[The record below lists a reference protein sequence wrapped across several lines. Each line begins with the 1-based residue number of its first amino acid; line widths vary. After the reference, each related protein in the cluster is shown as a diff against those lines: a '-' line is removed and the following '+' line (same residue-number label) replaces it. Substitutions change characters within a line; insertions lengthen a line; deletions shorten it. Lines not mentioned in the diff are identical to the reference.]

1 MFITFSVIYVASVNS
16 SLYYEHF
23 TTVNDD
29 SVSDAPNCAVPY
41 NCNQHWTNR
50 IKLFIT
56 FSIIYIASANSSLY
70 HKHITTINDDSVS
83 DAPNCDIT
91 YEHNRQ
97 HYQRL
102 RL

>member
-16 SLYYEHF
+16 SLYYKHF

-41 NCNQHWTNR
+41 MGNQHWTNR

-56 FSIIYIASANSSLY
+56 FSAIYIALVNSNLY
-70 HKHITTINDDSVS
+70 HKHITTVNDESVS
-83 DAPNCDIT
+83 NAPNCGIP
-91 YEHNRQ
+91 YERN
-97 HYQRL
+97 
-102 RL
+102 